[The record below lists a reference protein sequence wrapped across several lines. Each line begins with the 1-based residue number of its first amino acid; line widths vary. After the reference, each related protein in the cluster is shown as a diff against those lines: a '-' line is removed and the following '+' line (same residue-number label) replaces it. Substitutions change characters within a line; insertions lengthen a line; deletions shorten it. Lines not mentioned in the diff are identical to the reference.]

1 MTTESERLAGARRI
15 DGFRYVLAFAYGFL
29 AFSAGGRSV
38 YQLIGRFDEAP
49 LAILLSTLAALVYLT
64 AAVCM
69 RRRGARIW
77 RIAVGCCSFELI
89 GVLVVGTISLAASHP
104 FKLATVWSHYGS
116 GYGFVPLVLPV
127 LGLGWLLRRET
138 RRDYGVT

>member
-1 MTTESERLAGARRI
+1 MTARGERPSGARRVE
-15 DGFRYVLAFAYGFL
+15 GLRYVLAFAYGFL
-29 AFSAGGRSV
+29 AFSAGGRSL
-38 YQLIGRFDEAP
+38 YELIVRFDDAP

-64 AAVCM
+64 AAICM

-77 RIAVGCCSFELI
+77 RIAVACCSFELL
-89 GVLVVGTISLAASHP
+89 GVLVVGTVSLASSHP

-138 RRDYGVT
+138 RRDYGVA